1 MSLHQTH
8 LDRLAKLTGKFGF
21 NPALVTQG
29 TPEWLMMKL
38 GVLSASNADKIVAK
52 RDSAGRATYMAS
64 LISQICSCV
73 IPEEMNFKAME
84 HGKLYE
90 PIARD
95 ALGVALGFVEIQE
108 LPFMFMD
115 DALRVGVSPDGVFDN
130 TVVEIK
136 CPFNGENFI
145 KFAAFDDNKKEWR
158 WQAQFQL
165 FAGKADQH
173 IFCQYD
179 PRMVLCNNLHY
190 IKTDLIE
197 ADQQTLADAVPQFI
211 ADLDAALNKLGVNF
225 GDHWRHMR
233 GDMPAQAV
241 NATPSFDDFL

>member
-1 MSLHQTH
+1 MSLYDQHIQ
-8 LDRLAKLTGKFGF
+8 RLTALTDTFGF
-21 NPALVTQG
+21 NPAEVSQG
-29 TPEWLMMKL
+29 SPEWLLLKC

-90 PIARD
+90 PVARD
-95 ALGVALGFVEIQE
+95 ALSVALGFVEIKE

-115 DALRVGVSPDGVFDN
+115 DSLRIGVSPDGVFDK
-130 TVVEIK
+130 TIVEIK
-136 CPFNGENFI
+136 CPHNGENFI

-165 FAGKADQH
+165 FAGKADEH

-179 PRMVLCNNLHY
+179 PRMVLCNNLHFV
-190 IKTDLIE
+190 KTDKSE
-197 ADQQTLADAVPQFI
+197 ADQQTLADAIPQFI
-211 ADLDAALNKLGVNF
+211 ADLDAALKKLGVEF
-225 GDHWRHMR
+225 GDHWKYIKNNRK
-233 GDMPAQAV
+233 
-241 NATPSFDDFL
+241 

>member
-1 MSLHQTH
+1 MNLYDQHVA
-8 LDRLAKLTGKFGF
+8 RLASLQNKFWF
-21 NPALVTQG
+21 NPAEVSQG
-29 TPEWLMMKL
+29 TPEWLAMKL

-73 IPEEMNFKAME
+73 IPDEMNFKAME

-90 PIARD
+90 PVARD
-95 ALGVALGFVEIQE
+95 ALGVALGFVEIKE

-115 DALRVGVSPDGVFDN
+115 DSLRVGVSPDGIFDRSI
-130 TVVEIK
+130 VEIK

-158 WQAQFQL
+158 WQSQFHI
-165 FAGKADQH
+165 FAGHADQH

-190 IKTDLIE
+190 TVTDKSE
-197 ADQQTLADAVPQFI
+197 SDQQTLADAVPQFI
-211 ADLDAALNKLGVNF
+211 ADMDHALAKLGVKF

-233 GDMPAQAV
+233 GDAPVQAIEES
-241 NATPSFDDFL
+241 PDFD